1 MSAASVDSS
10 RILQRPNTGPLLNAG
25 GARSSGTITTSQI
38 STKAQAHFNVLFT
51 GTNSLPTDSV
61 AATCTA
67 STSIDPTNTTPTS
80 ATSGVLPYCAR
91 SNDKFYL
98 VTPANPTAR

>member
-1 MSAASVDSS
+1 MQAALD
-10 RILQRPNTGPLLNAG
+10 RQAP
-25 GARSSGTITTSQI
+25 SQI

-51 GTNSLPTDSV
+51 GANSLPTDSV
-61 AATCTA
+61 AATWTA

-91 SNDKFYL
+91 NTDKFYL
-98 VTPANPTAR
+98 VTPANQTAR